1 MSDEMH
7 PAACLGV
14 RAIDGLAEAPR
25 EPVGTIA
32 GKAHAGII
40 GSVPDSLQPRV
51 EFEEVKIHPE

>member
-7 PAACLGV
+7 PAACLRV
-14 RAIDGLAEAPR
+14 RAIDSLAETLR
-25 EPVGTIA
+25 EAVGTIA

-40 GSVPDSLQPRV
+40 WPVPDSLQPRV